1 MKWIHFYFPKVKY
14 FQLPTCPL
22 YLFILGPLCEKFFL
36 FFSLVPGATIVAPT
50 DHLHDHGYFCPTD
63 KTSDQEGDL
72 LILADDDDLSTKSNC
87 K

>member
-1 MKWIHFYFPKVKY
+1 MDTFLFSKSEI
-14 FQLPTCPL
+14 LPT
-22 YLFILGPLCEKFFL
+22 FL
-36 FFSLVPGATIVAPT
+36 LVSLVPGATIVAPT